1 MKTYKQYE
9 AEQTLPS
16 SKQIKDIVTLDLGDS
31 GKIENCRIAE
41 VHFEEGKVYYDV
53 EVLITKDEAIRL
65 HHVDSVVVK

>member
-1 MKTYKQYE
+1 MKKYKQFE

-16 SKQIKDIVTLDLGDS
+16 AKQINDIVTLDLGIS

-53 EVLITKDEAIRL
+53 EVLIGESDAIRL
-65 HHVDSVVVK
+65 HHIDSVVIK